1 MTMKKLE
8 KESPGNMMPREKALA
23 FGIKSLSDAELMAI
37 IFTTGIKGKTVVQM
51 CEDILADNEH
61 HISKVARMN
70 VKEFMQRYKGIG
82 PAKALTMLAALEL
95 GNRSAADA
103 LKVEQT
109 QIRTS
114 EQAYRYM
121 KPHLDGLDHEE
132 FWVLYLKRNNSPIRA
147 LKIGQGGLSTT
158 TVDVKII
165 MREALS
171 ANAASMMLFHNHP
184 SGNIRPSEAD
194 IALTKKIGE
203 AAKLLEMRVLDHLII
218 GIDSYCSFF
227 ESQLM

>member
-1 MTMKKLE
+1 MKKLE

-37 IFTTGIKGKTVVQM
+37 IFATGIKGKTVVQM

>member
-1 MTMKKLE
+1 MKKLE

-70 VKEFMQRYKGIG
+70 VTEFMQRYKGIG